1 MLVPFGTPVV
11 DRNGKSVG
19 TVSRLVLHP
28 DTRRVVAL
36 VVQQG
41 IVDRREVVVALNKV
55 IASSFFVVAG
65 DDWTESV
72 LPFVLVSSAASGVP
86 GFIPEPAVLERARKP
101 VIAKATPVHDAG
113 GQLVG
118 DLDGVELDPA
128 SARITRVR
136 VRQGRLFRRELAI
149 PAGVIASVAEDRITL
164 SVRADVVKKLEPGQ
178 ERAA

>member
-28 DTRRVVAL
+28 DARRVVAL

-72 LPFVLVSSAASGVP
+72 LPFVLVSSAASG
-86 GFIPEPAVLERARKP
+86 FIPEPAVPERARKP

>member
-72 LPFVLVSSAASGVP
+72 LPFVLVSSAASG
-86 GFIPEPAVLERARKP
+86 FIPEPAVPERARKP